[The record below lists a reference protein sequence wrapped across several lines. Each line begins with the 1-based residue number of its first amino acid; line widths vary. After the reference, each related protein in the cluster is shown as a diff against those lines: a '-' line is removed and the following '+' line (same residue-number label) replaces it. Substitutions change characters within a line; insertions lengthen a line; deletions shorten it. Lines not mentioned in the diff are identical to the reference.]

1 MNIQQL
7 YLEKITHE
15 ILLEMLKDGVIPS
28 SPVLVEALQDKKA
41 DKTLSAPVSVQPR
54 QTIERFEQA
63 SAKKFND
70 IMATVISDIDVLY
83 DALLNTEQQV
93 SLGGTRTF
101 KELSR
106 LQKEA
111 QRLNDRADRLLLVT
125 ANTEGLLSVVG
136 DSFDTTERINLEDTT
151 ALVDTVSG
159 SVQLSYYEGTEITGI
174 AELDLSRI
182 RDEDIKV
189 TPLDPTLVRSPGT
202 HNSTL
207 VDMVR
212 ESDHPWMY
220 TVASRSGVP
229 SASIEVVL
237 DLSRAVQADLQDLTI
252 NRISFKPYLT
262 NNSILLTAQH
272 SLDGVS
278 WKTIPVTDPI
288 RRLVGP
294 TLYLFEDVSLRYLK
308 FIITKDS
315 ADAPI
320 GAGSEY
326 RFGIEHVGVYSK
338 KQSFVTSSQLVSAP
352 LFPLTQ
358 DGSYKNFSNAVLS
371 VACEHILP
379 DTTIDYSI
387 AFLTVADD
395 VTTQTSF
402 YPVIPLNRENRN
414 GQQIVSIGESTKTSL
429 TTKIDQSIRDF
440 AFSLNSENVLTELTL
455 SSLSPTV
462 WRNVGFNDR
471 YYSVYH
477 ADKSLVEAGW
487 RKEGAEY
494 ITNGFFEKSTSIDFG
509 PSTIE
514 IDGQR
519 VSGRIILSPGIHT
532 FRVSEPNWFS
542 LEGMNR
548 VTSVDPSSHKITGR
562 RSYYG
567 SLGLEGTFEDAPV
580 IEPDYEKLDPLFPY
594 NHKLLIEGLA
604 YATTHQGEKLY
615 KGANMFAAYL
625 PQRLSESDFGLFG
638 AQGDYNIY
646 SIVKREGA
654 TADSI
659 MLKWTQN
666 SEDAPRE
673 KIVIVE
679 KAGEFAQGLVFKAVF
694 NTSNPRR
701 SPSLD
706 GYTIKV
712 N

>member
-7 YLEKITHE
+7 YLEKISQE
-15 ILLEMLKDGVIPS
+15 ILLEMLKDGITPS
-28 SPVLVEALQDKKA
+28 SPALVEAIRDKRA
-41 DKTLSAPVSVQPR
+41 GRLLSAPISVQPR
-54 QTIERFEQA
+54 ATIERFEQA

-70 IMATVISDIDVLY
+70 IMANIISDIDVLY
-83 DALLNTEQQV
+83 DALLNTEQQIY
-93 SLGGTRTF
+93 LGGARTF

-136 DSFDTTERINLEDTT
+136 DSFDTTEKIDLEETT
-151 ALVDTVSG
+151 ALIDTASG
-159 SVQLSYYEGTEITGI
+159 SAQLSYYEGTEITGI
-174 AELDLSRI
+174 TELDLSRI
-182 RDEDIKV
+182 RDEDIRV
-189 TPLDPTLVRSPGT
+189 TPLDPALTRNPGT
-202 HNSTL
+202 HNSNL

-220 TVASRSGVP
+220 TVASRSIIP
-229 SASIEVVL
+229 SASIEVVI
-237 DLSRAVQADLQDLTI
+237 DLSRAVQSGAEDLTI

-262 NNSILLTAQH
+262 NNSILLAAQY
-272 SLDGVS
+272 SSDGVS
-278 WKTIPVTDPI
+278 WKAIPVTDPI
-288 RRLVGP
+288 RRLAGP
-294 TLYLFEDVSLRYLK
+294 TLYLFEDISLRYLK

-315 ADAPI
+315 PDSPI
-320 GAGSEY
+320 AAGSEY
-326 RFGIEHVGVYSK
+326 RFGVEHIGVYSK
-338 KQSFVTSSQLVSAP
+338 KQSFVASSQLVSTP
-352 LFPLTQ
+352 LFPLAQ

-371 VACEHILP
+371 VVCEHILP

-387 AFLTVADD
+387 AFVTVTDD

-402 YPVIPLNRENRN
+402 YPVVPLNRENRN
-414 GQQIVSIGESTKTSL
+414 GQQIISIGDATKTSL
-429 TTKIDQSIRDF
+429 STKINPSIRDF
-440 AFSLNSENVLTELTL
+440 AFALNSENVLAELTL
-455 SSLSPTV
+455 SSIDPTV

-477 ADKSLVEAGW
+477 ADRSLVEAGW

-494 ITNGFFEKSTSIDFG
+494 ITNGFFERSISIDFG
-509 PSTIE
+509 PSPIE
-514 IDGQR
+514 IDGQS
-519 VSGRIILSPGIHT
+519 VSGRIVLSPGIHT

-542 LEGMNR
+542 LEGMDR
-548 VTSVDPSSHKITGR
+548 VTSVDSSSHKIIGR

-567 SLGLEGTFEDAPV
+567 SLGLEGTFEDIPT
-580 IEPDYEKLDPLFPY
+580 IERNYEKLDPLFPY

-604 YATTHQGEKLY
+604 YATTYQGERIY
-615 KGANMFAAYL
+615 KGADMFAAYL

-638 AQGDYNIY
+638 ATGDYNIY
-646 SIVKREGA
+646 SIIKREGA

-666 SEDAPRE
+666 SEDTPRE

>member
-7 YLEKITHE
+7 YLEKITQE
-15 ILLEMLKDGVIPS
+15 ILLEMLKDGTIPS
-28 SPVLVEALQDKKA
+28 SPALAEALRDKKA
-41 DKTLSAPVSVQPR
+41 ERTLSAPVSVQPR
-54 QTIERFEQA
+54 VAVERFEQA

-70 IMATVISDIDVLY
+70 IMTNVISDIDVLY

-93 SLGGTRTF
+93 YLGGARTF

-111 QRLNDRADRLLLVT
+111 QRLNDRADRLLLIT
-125 ANTEGLLSVVG
+125 ANTEGLLSIVG
-136 DSFDTTERINLEDTT
+136 DSFDTTERINLEETT
-151 ALVDTVSG
+151 ALIDTASG
-159 SVQLSYYEGTEITGI
+159 SAQLSYYEGTEITGI
-174 AELDLSRI
+174 AELDLSRL
-182 RDEDIKV
+182 RDEDIRV
-189 TPLDPTLVRSPGT
+189 TPLDPALTRNPGT
-202 HNSTL
+202 HNSSL

-220 TVASRSGVP
+220 TVASRSTVP
-229 SASIEVVL
+229 SASIEVVI
-237 DLSRAVQADLQDLTI
+237 DLNRAVPDLQDLTI

-262 NNSILLTAQH
+262 NNSILLAAQY
-272 SLDGVS
+272 SSDGVS
-278 WKTIPVTDPI
+278 WKAIPVTDPI

-315 ADAPI
+315 PDSPI
-320 GAGSEY
+320 AAGSEY
-326 RFGIEHVGVYSK
+326 RFGIEHVGIYSK

-352 LFPLTQ
+352 LFPLAQ
-358 DGSYKNFSNAVLS
+358 DGSYKNFSNAALS

-387 AFLTVADD
+387 AFLTVADN

-402 YPVIPLNRENRN
+402 YPVVPLNRENRN
-414 GQQIVSIGESTKTSL
+414 GQQIISIGDATKTSL
-429 TTKIDQSIRDF
+429 STKMDPSIRDF
-440 AFSLNSENVLTELTL
+440 AFALNSENVLTELTL
-455 SSLSPTV
+455 SSSSPTV

-477 ADKSLVEAGW
+477 ADKTLVEAGW
-487 RKEGAEY
+487 RKDGAEY
-494 ITNGFFEKSTSIDFG
+494 ITNGFFEKATSIDFG
-509 PSTIE
+509 RSSIE
-514 IDGQR
+514 IDGQV

-532 FRVSEPNWFS
+532 FRVSEPNWYS

-548 VTSVDPSSHKITGR
+548 VTSVDSSSHKIVGR

-567 SLGLEGTFEDAPV
+567 SLGLEGTFEDAP
-580 IEPDYEKLDPLFPY
+580 IIDQNYEKLDPLFPY

-604 YATTHQGEKLY
+604 YATTYQGERIY
-615 KGANMFAAYL
+615 KGADMFAAYL

-666 SEDAPRE
+666 SEDSPRE

>member
-7 YLEKITHE
+7 YLEKITQE
-15 ILLEMLKDGVIPS
+15 ILLEMLKDGTIPS
-28 SPVLVEALQDKKA
+28 SPALAEALRDKKA
-41 DKTLSAPVSVQPR
+41 ERTLSAPVSVQPR
-54 QTIERFEQA
+54 MAVERFEQA

-70 IMATVISDIDVLY
+70 IMTTVISDIDVVY
-83 DALLNTEQQV
+83 DALLSTERQV
-93 SLGGTRTF
+93 YLGGARTF

-111 QRLNDRADRLLLVT
+111 QRLNDRADRLLLIT

-136 DSFDTTERINLEDTT
+136 DSFDTTERIDLEETT
-151 ALVDTVSG
+151 ALIDTVSG
-159 SVQLSYYEGTEITGI
+159 SAQLSYYEGTEITGI
-174 AELDLSRI
+174 TELDLSRL
-182 RDEDIKV
+182 RDEDIRV
-189 TPLDPTLVRSPGT
+189 TPLDPALTRSPGT
-202 HNSTL
+202 HNSSL

-220 TVASRSGVP
+220 TVASRSTIP
-229 SASIEVVL
+229 SASIEVVI
-237 DLSRAVQADLQDLTI
+237 DLGRVAPDLQDLTV
-252 NRISFKPYLT
+252 NRMSFKPYLT
-262 NNSILLTAQH
+262 NNSILLAAQY
-272 SLDGVS
+272 SSDGVS
-278 WKTIPVTDPI
+278 WKAIPVTDPI

-315 ADAPI
+315 PDSPI
-320 GAGSEY
+320 AAGSEY
-326 RFGIEHVGVYSK
+326 RFGIEHVGIYSK

-352 LFPLTQ
+352 LFPLAQ
-358 DGSYKNFSNAVLS
+358 DGSYKNFSNAALS

-387 AFLTVADD
+387 AFLTVADN

-402 YPVIPLNRENRN
+402 YPVVPLNRENRN
-414 GQQIVSIGESTKTSL
+414 GQQIISIGDATKTSL

-494 ITNGFFEKSTSIDFG
+494 ITNGFFERSASIDFG

-519 VSGRIILSPGIHT
+519 ASGRIILSPGIHT
-532 FRVSEPNWFS
+532 FRVSEPNWLS
-542 LEGMNR
+542 LEGMSR

-604 YATTHQGEKLY
+604 YATTYQGEKLY
-615 KGANMFAAYL
+615 KGADMFAAYL

-679 KAGEFAQGLVFKAVF
+679 KAGEFAQGLVFKTVF